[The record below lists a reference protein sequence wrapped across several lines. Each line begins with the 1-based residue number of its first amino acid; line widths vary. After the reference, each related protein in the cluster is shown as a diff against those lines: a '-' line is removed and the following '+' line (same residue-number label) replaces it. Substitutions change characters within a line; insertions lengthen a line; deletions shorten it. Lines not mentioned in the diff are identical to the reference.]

1 MDRNGEKWSQKCYHS
16 LPFAVKVSVPRSFEQ
31 FRSLNWGDKEAL
43 RIIQS
48 HHVIKHA
55 VFKQS
60 KGFLTAC
67 RNTAAYCI
75 FLPFGTPDSGS
86 KFRRY
91 QVFIRYHWASAGMTK
106 GNRLSKRKRNVLRRD
121 DYFYFH
127 HYSFQICITDQAW
140 GGQYDWIY
148 GQISFFFFFLILLNF
163 LKVLYFF
170 PAWLCHETSSF
181 ARSLRDLTHWSSL
194 RSLTFK
200 NLWEVDL

>member
-91 QVFIRYHWASAGMTK
+91 QVFIRYHWASASMTK

-148 GQISFFFFFLILLNF
+148 GQISFFFFLILLNF

-200 NLWEVDL
+200 KLWEVDL

>member
-91 QVFIRYHWASAGMTK
+91 QVFIRYHWASASMTK

-148 GQISFFFFFLILLNF
+148 DQISFFFFFF
-163 LKVLYFF
+163 
-170 PAWLCHETSSF
+170 SF
-181 ARSLRDLTHWSSL
+181 C
-194 RSLTFK
+194 
-200 NLWEVDL
+200 

>member
-1 MDRNGEKWSQKCYHS
+1 MDRNSEKWSQKCYHS
-16 LPFAVKVSVPRSFEQ
+16 LPFAEKVSVPRSFEQ

-75 FLPFGTPDSGS
+75 FLPFGTRDSGS

-91 QVFIRYHWASAGMTK
+91 QVFIRYNWTSASMTK
-106 GNRLSKRKRNVLRRD
+106 AGKQAVETKAKCFKAWRLFLLSSLFLSNM
-121 DYFYFH
+121 
-127 HYSFQICITDQAW
+127 HYWPSVRWSMWLDIWAN
-140 GGQYDWIY
+140 
-148 GQISFFFFFLILLNF
+148 FFFFFL
-163 LKVLYFF
+163 
-170 PAWLCHETSSF
+170 SF
-181 ARSLRDLTHWSSL
+181 C
-194 RSLTFK
+194 
-200 NLWEVDL
+200 

>member
-1 MDRNGEKWSQKCYHS
+1 M
-16 LPFAVKVSVPRSFEQ
+16 KVSVPRSFEQ

-91 QVFIRYHWASAGMTK
+91 QVFIRYNWTSASMTK
-106 GNRLSKRKRNVLRRD
+106 GSRLSKRKQNVLRRD

-140 GGQYDWIY
+140 GCQYDWIY
-148 GQISFFFFFLILLNF
+148 DQISFFFSHFVRLSWSPLFLSCLVIPRDFFVCSVARRPHA
-163 LKVLYFF
+163 LKL
-170 PAWLCHETSSF
+170 SSIAHF
-181 ARSLRDLTHWSSL
+181 
-194 RSLTFK
+194 
-200 NLWEVDL
+200 

>member
-1 MDRNGEKWSQKCYHS
+1 MDRNSEKWSQKCYHS

-75 FLPFGTPDSGS
+75 FLPFGTPDSDS

-91 QVFIRYHWASAGMTK
+91 QVFIRYNWTSASMTK
-106 GNRLSKRKRNVLRRD
+106 GNRLSKRKQNVLRRD

-148 GQISFFFFFLILLNF
+148 G
-163 LKVLYFF
+163 
-170 PAWLCHETSSF
+170 A
-181 ARSLRDLTHWSSL
+181 
-194 RSLTFK
+194 
-200 NLWEVDL
+200 LWEMCMQVPNPAILRNILGQESICFTAKFSWFWFTTVCLAVI

>member
-1 MDRNGEKWSQKCYHS
+1 MDRNSEKWSQKCYHS

-91 QVFIRYHWASAGMTK
+91 QVFVRYHWASASMTK

-121 DYFYFH
+121 DYKV
-127 HYSFQICITDQAW
+127 HYGRCACNCRIRLSCGTYLVKKVFVLQPNSPGFDSQRFVLLLF
-140 GGQYDWIY
+140 
-148 GQISFFFFFLILLNF
+148 SILR
-163 LKVLYFF
+163 VGRR
-170 PAWLCHETSSF
+170 PRH
-181 ARSLRDLTHWSSL
+181 
-194 RSLTFK
+194 
-200 NLWEVDL
+200 

>member
-1 MDRNGEKWSQKCYHS
+1 MRNNSFVLALRYCRRSKLVFTSFCFQTVSKPELTSAARIMDQHSQKGSQKGYHS

-91 QVFIRYHWASAGMTK
+91 QVFIRYYWASAGMSK
-106 GNRLSKRKRNVLRRD
+106 GSRLSKRKRNVWRCD

-127 HYSFQICITDQAW
+127 YYSIQICITDQAW

-148 GQISFFFFFLILLNF
+148 GQIPFFAF
-163 LKVLYFF
+163 
-170 PAWLCHETSSF
+170 C
-181 ARSLRDLTHWSSL
+181 
-194 RSLTFK
+194 
-200 NLWEVDL
+200 

>member
-1 MDRNGEKWSQKCYHS
+1 M
-16 LPFAVKVSVPRSFEQ
+16 
-31 FRSLNWGDKEAL
+31 
-43 RIIQS
+43 
-48 HHVIKHA
+48 
-55 VFKQS
+55 
-60 KGFLTAC
+60 KGFFWPRHVETRLLIALF
-67 RNTAAYCI
+67 
-75 FLPFGTPDSGS
+75 FLPFGTPDWGS
-86 KFRRY
+86 KYRRY
-91 QVFIRYHWASAGMTK
+91 QVFIRNHWASAGVTK
-106 GNRLSKRKRNVLRRD
+106 GSRLSKRKRNVLRRD

-140 GGQYDWIY
+140 DGQHDWIY
-148 GQISFFFFFLILLNF
+148 GPIFFFLILLDF

>member
-1 MDRNGEKWSQKCYHS
+1 MDRNSEKWSQKCYHC
-16 LPFAVKVSVPRSFEQ
+16 LPFAVKVSVRRSFEQ

-55 VFKQS
+55 VFKKS

-91 QVFIRYHWASAGMTK
+91 QVFIRYNWTSASMTK
-106 GNRLSKRKRNVLRRD
+106 ENRLSKRKRNVLRRD
-121 DYFYFH
+121 GYFDFH

-148 GQISFFFFFLILLNF
+148 DQISFFFFLILLDF

-170 PAWLCHETSSF
+170 PTWLCHETSSF

>member
-1 MDRNGEKWSQKCYHS
+1 MRNRSFVLPLPYCRGSKLVLTSFCFQTVPKQERTSAAWIMDRNRENWSQKGYHS
-16 LPFAVKVSVPRSFEQ
+16 LPFAAKVSVPRSFEQ

-91 QVFIRYHWASAGMTK
+91 QVFIRYNWTSASMTK
-106 GNRLSKRKRNVLRRD
+106 GNRLSKRKQNVLRRD
-121 DYFYFH
+121 DYFDFH

-148 GQISFFFFFLILLNF
+148 DKISFFFF
-163 LKVLYFF
+163 
-170 PAWLCHETSSF
+170 SF
-181 ARSLRDLTHWSSL
+181 C
-194 RSLTFK
+194 
-200 NLWEVDL
+200 

>member
-1 MDRNGEKWSQKCYHS
+1 MRNSSFALALRYCRRSKLVFTSFSFQNVPKRELTSAARIMDQNSQKGSQQKPIIHYH
-16 LPFAVKVSVPRSFEQ
+16 LPWKSPFDVLLNSFVV
-31 FRSLNWGDKEAL
+31 WITDKEAL
-43 RIIQS
+43 CIFQS

-55 VFKQS
+55 VSKQS
-60 KGFLTAC
+60 KGVLAAC

-75 FLPFGTPDSGS
+75 FLPFGTLDSGS

-91 QVFIRYHWASAGMTK
+91 QVFIRYYWASAGMTK

-148 GQISFFFFFLILLNF
+148 GQISFFFFSHFVKL
-163 LKVLYFF
+163 
-170 PAWLCHETSSF
+170 S
-181 ARSLRDLTHWSSL
+181 
-194 RSLTFK
+194 
-200 NLWEVDL
+200 

>member
-91 QVFIRYHWASAGMTK
+91 QVFISYHWVSASMTK

-127 HYSFQICITDQAW
+127 HCSFQICITDKREVNMTGYMAKSLFS
-140 GGQYDWIY
+140 I
-148 GQISFFFFFLILLNF
+148 FLDF
-163 LKVLYFF
+163 LEVLYFF
-170 PAWLCHETSSF
+170 LVGYATRL
-181 ARSLRDLTHWSSL
+181 RRLLRDLMH
-194 RSLTFK
+194 
-200 NLWEVDL
+200 

>member
-1 MDRNGEKWSQKCYHS
+1 MDRNSEKWSEKCYHS

-91 QVFIRYHWASAGMTK
+91 QVFIRYHWASASMTK

-148 GQISFFFFFLILLNF
+148 GQISFFFFLILLNF

-200 NLWEVDL
+200 KLWEVDL

>member
-1 MDRNGEKWSQKCYHS
+1 MRNSSFVLALRYCRRSKLVFTPFCFQTVPKPELTSAAWIMDRNSEKWSQKCYHS
-16 LPFAVKVSVPRSFEQ
+16 LPFAVKVSVRRSFEQ

-91 QVFIRYHWASAGMTK
+91 QVFIRYYWASAGMTK
-106 GNRLSKRKRNVLRRD
+106 GSRLSKRKRNVLRRD
-121 DYFYFH
+121 DYFYFCQ
-127 HYSFQICITDQAW
+127 YSFQICITDQPW
-140 GGQYDWIY
+140 GGQ
-148 GQISFFFFFLILLNF
+148 
-163 LKVLYFF
+163 
-170 PAWLCHETSSF
+170 
-181 ARSLRDLTHWSSL
+181 
-194 RSLTFK
+194 
-200 NLWEVDL
+200 